1 VFTLPDLLILPVR
14 YQAVDSRRAQVAG
27 PRAAL
32 DEIERISSHPAVA
45 AYHLLPER
53 RFLGARLASLAD

>member
-1 VFTLPDLLILPVR
+1 VR

-32 DEIERISSHPAVA
+32 DEIERISSHPALA